1 MQLREV
7 KQKTQKEMK
16 IAIYQADT
24 KDNQT
29 QHNIER
35 YKQALTHL
43 EKDTDLLIFPE
54 MYTTG
59 FTIDTDYAE
68 DMQGESLEYL
78 KQIAKEKDIAVDA
91 SILIKEGDKY
101 INRQFFVT
109 KDKVEYYDKAHL
121 FCLSKEPKIVSKG
134 NREQIVEYKG
144 WRIKL
149 LTCYDLRFPQWA
161 RNRYSE
167 EKGYD
172 YDILIYVAS
181 WADDRISHWEMLLPA
196 RAIENQA
203 YVLGSNRT
211 GIDHKGYTYKG
222 ASIAINYKGNTIVRA
237 KDNSEEIIY
246 ATLDKDALNKYR
258 EKFPVA
264 LDWD

>member
-1 MQLREV
+1 
-7 KQKTQKEMK
+7 MK

-134 NREQIVEYKG
+134 SREQIIEYKG